1 MCAPVCVRSGH
12 VHQTWIFYT
21 NSLHTPCV
29 SWYDVSILQTLCVL
43 SFCTVCVAVL
53 HDNSD
58 YTVVYALISMLWC
71 LMLPHLI
78 PSYLILFHLISS
90 YLISSHLILLHL
102 HMLMRFK
109 HLWCCL
115 CPPDFL
121 GIAGYIMISTGAVFL
136 AVAVILTVCTLK
148 CRGKTNFLF
157 CQTVI
162 HFLLKFKRQH

>member
-1 MCAPVCVRSGH
+1 MPMPLAGPEPKSQKLPPVCTPYGLVYQDVRSCTVCVRSGH

-21 NSLHTPCV
+21 NPLHTSCL

-90 YLISSHLILLHL
+90 HLILLHL

-109 HLWCCL
+109 HL
-115 CPPDFL
+115 
-121 GIAGYIMISTGAVFL
+121 
-136 AVAVILTVCTLK
+136 
-148 CRGKTNFLF
+148 
-157 CQTVI
+157 
-162 HFLLKFKRQH
+162 